1 MNKKVNHFIK
11 ILIFIYFI
19 QKLKIEEEQK
29 KIQKTNHFEVEINFD
44 NIISSI
50 NAKDYVNKIINGIE
64 IFNRTYNITN
74 DPKLSVVIPIYN
86 KENIIKRTIRSI
98 QNQNMDNFEIIL
110 VNDYSSDNTLSVIKN
125 IQNFDSRIKIIQNKN
140 NMGTLYSRCIGTL
153 SAKGKYILPLDN
165 DDMYLYQNAFDDIYN
180 EINNN
185 NLDMIKFNGIE
196 AENIEGFF
204 NNKIKNV
211 KFAFKKDHNIIIN
224 QPNLSYYPTIRLN
237 NEGKNF
243 AVDLF
248 LWLKCIDSKLYKK
261 VISIYSK
268 ERYSIYMT
276 SCEDDIMT
284 FMIFQFAESFKYIN
298 KYCILHFDFPGSA
311 NKLISNESR
320 VISNM
325 HYLDT
330 VCEFSKNT
338 YKGKEIILGIVL
350 NIMKFSSFI
359 NVVNIIKYRKFF
371 NDILNKIY
379 SSKYIIEA
387 DKTLIKTKYYKLIH
401 NSNYFRSFI
410 N

>member
-29 KIQKTNHFEVEINFD
+29 KIQKTNHFEVETNFD

-125 IQNFDSRIKIIQNKN
+125 IQNFDSRIKIIQNKK

-180 EINNN
+180 EINSN

-204 NNKIKNV
+204 NNKI
-211 KFAFKKDHNIIIN
+211 
-224 QPNLSYYPTIRLN
+224 NL
-237 NEGKNF
+237 
-243 AVDLF
+243 
-248 LWLKCIDSKLYKK
+248 
-261 VISIYSK
+261 
-268 ERYSIYMT
+268 M
-276 SCEDDIMT
+276 
-284 FMIFQFAESFKYIN
+284 N
-298 KYCILHFDFPGSA
+298 K
-311 NKLISNESR
+311 
-320 VISNM
+320 
-325 HYLDT
+325 
-330 VCEFSKNT
+330 
-338 YKGKEIILGIVL
+338 
-350 NIMKFSSFI
+350 
-359 NVVNIIKYRKFF
+359 
-371 NDILNKIY
+371 
-379 SSKYIIEA
+379 
-387 DKTLIKTKYYKLIH
+387 
-401 NSNYFRSFI
+401 
-410 N
+410 